1 MGVGLLRL
9 AGYTPCVRTH
19 RSSVLVIRAG
29 KPQRQSV
36 FGSTVLILILENAVL
51 MAKIRPILAVT
62 LALFFYTVTDILV
75 WQRIFEHYRLVE
87 YADMY
92 HTGWFV
98 SLAGYATVGLILL
111 WGRWKECLYYLV
123 SLAIGAFSG
132 LEDVLYYVLD
142 GRPMPASLPWL
153 SSNPMIGSVTREG
166 VLTSVFFWI
175 GLLLLLYV
183 ALFWIERKPSTPSK
197 REAIEP
203 PTEGPLKAEGL

>member
-1 MGVGLLRL
+1 MR
-9 AGYTPCVRTH
+9 
-19 RSSVLVIRAG
+19 
-29 KPQRQSV
+29 
-36 FGSTVLILILENAVL
+36 
-51 MAKIRPILAVT
+51 KIRPILAVS

-75 WQRIFEHYRLVE
+75 WQRIFEHHQLVE

-98 SLAGYATVGLILL
+98 SLAGYATIGLILL
-111 WGRWKECLYYLV
+111 WGQWKDCLYYLV

-153 SSNPMIGSVTREG
+153 GSNPMIGSVSRIG

-175 GLLLLLYV
+175 TVLLVLYV
-183 ALFWIERKPSTPSK
+183 GLYWMEKKPRLPKMPDLPQPGNDTTVK
-197 REAIEP
+197 
-203 PTEGPLKAEGL
+203 LQGL

>member
-1 MGVGLLRL
+1 M
-9 AGYTPCVRTH
+9 T
-19 RSSVLVIRAG
+19 
-29 KPQRQSV
+29 
-36 FGSTVLILILENAVL
+36 
-51 MAKIRPILAVT
+51 KIRPILAVT

-98 SLAGYATVGLILL
+98 SLAGYATIGLILL
-111 WGRWKECLYYLV
+111 WGRWRDCLYYLV

-142 GRPMPASLPWL
+142 GRAMPASLPWL

-166 VLTSVFFWI
+166 VLTSVFFWLGI
-175 GLLLLLYV
+175 MLFLYIT
-183 ALFWIERKPSTPSK
+183 LYWIERNPRRPA
-197 REAIEP
+197 RHEAKEQ
-203 PTEGPLKAEGL
+203 TGEGSVKLQSL